1 MKLDWKTAAS
11 VARALAAAG
20 LVVVAGRLAFVAGAA
35 AMEKPDARPPTP
47 APAPVSS
54 SRRGPDRV
62 AASSAPSADAPAP
75 FGTPIRVKLI
85 VLSGPDRS
93 DVYVDQANLG
103 KTPFIGDMSCRS
115 GETVHIRLTPPQG
128 KDIELERPCVAG
140 TIRVEG
146 P

>member
-1 MKLDWKTAAS
+1 MKLTWNTAAS
-11 VARALAAAG
+11 AARTLAAAG
-20 LVVVAGRLAFVAGAA
+20 LVVVAGRLAFVAGSA
-35 AMEKPDARPPTP
+35 AMEKTDAPPPT
-47 APAPVSS
+47 PAPVSS
-54 SRRGPDRV
+54 SRRGPDRT
-62 AASSAPSADAPAP
+62 AASSAPSAEAPAP
-75 FGTPIRVKLI
+75 VGTPIRVKLI

-128 KDIELERPCVAG
+128 KDIELERPCAAG